1 MELELEPFSK
11 VTSII
16 TPFNKANVDT
26 DQIIPKQFLKLITK
40 SGFGKFLFYDWRFD
54 HDGKPKNDF
63 VLNNSLYKN
72 SQILVTNENFGCG
85 SSREHAVWALKDFGF
100 NVIISPSF
108 ADIFYSNCFKNGVL
122 PIILDIEK
130 IHKLLQFEDEVELD
144 LNSQKIT
151 LGDESINFEIDS
163 YRKIRL
169 LKGLDDIDLTLKE
182 DEKIATRY
190 YTIKELSLEN
200 QSISSVKVGGLVKPN
215 SINISESNRLEV
227 WFYVYQG
234 EDSLQVYYNGTRPD
248 LFKDDAEVVVAGKFD
263 NNLIMA
269 TELQTKCA
277 SRYEGDLKNTNTI

>member
-1 MELELEPFSK
+1 MELKLEPFSK

-16 TPFNKANVDT
+16 TPFDKANVDT

-63 VLNNSLYKN
+63 VLNNSHYEN

-151 LGDESINFEIDS
+151 LGDESMNFEIDS

-182 DEKIATRY
+182 NEKIE
-190 YTIKELSLEN
+190 KFEN
-200 QSISSVKVGGLVKPN
+200 DSSII
-215 SINISESNRLEV
+215 SI
-227 WFYVYQG
+227 F
-234 EDSLQVYYNGTRPD
+234 
-248 LFKDDAEVVVAGKFD
+248 
-263 NNLIMA
+263 
-269 TELQTKCA
+269 
-277 SRYEGDLKNTNTI
+277 

>member
-1 MELELEPFSK
+1 MELKLEPFSK

-16 TPFNKANVDT
+16 TPFDNANVDT

-40 SGFGKFLFYDWRFD
+40 SGFGKFLFYDWRFY

-63 VLNNSLYKN
+63 VLNNSLYEN

-151 LGDESINFEIDS
+151 LGDESMNFEIDS

-182 DEKIATRY
+182 NEKIE
-190 YTIKELSLEN
+190 KFEN
-200 QSISSVKVGGLVKPN
+200 DSSII
-215 SINISESNRLEV
+215 SI
-227 WFYVYQG
+227 F
-234 EDSLQVYYNGTRPD
+234 
-248 LFKDDAEVVVAGKFD
+248 
-263 NNLIMA
+263 
-269 TELQTKCA
+269 
-277 SRYEGDLKNTNTI
+277 

>member
-1 MELELEPFSK
+1 MESFSK

-16 TPFNKANVDT
+16 TPFDKANVDT

-40 SGFGKFLFYDWRFD
+40 TGYGKFLFFDWRFD

-63 VLNNSLYKN
+63 ILNNTLYED

-130 IHKLLQFEDEVELD
+130 IRKLLQFEDEIEID
-144 LNSQKIT
+144 LNSQRIT
-151 LGDESINFEIDS
+151 FGDESINFEIDS

-169 LKGLDDIDLTLKE
+169 LEGLDDIDLTLKE
-182 DEKIATRY
+182 DEKIE
-190 YTIKELSLEN
+190 KFEN
-200 QSISSVKVGGLVKPN
+200 DSSIV
-215 SINISESNRLEV
+215 SI
-227 WFYVYQG
+227 F
-234 EDSLQVYYNGTRPD
+234 
-248 LFKDDAEVVVAGKFD
+248 
-263 NNLIMA
+263 
-269 TELQTKCA
+269 
-277 SRYEGDLKNTNTI
+277 

>member
-1 MELELEPFSK
+1 MELKLKPFSK

-16 TPFNKANVDT
+16 TPFNNANVDT

-63 VLNNSLYKN
+63 VLNNSLYEN

-151 LGDESINFEIDS
+151 LGDESINFEIES

-169 LKGLDDIDLTLKE
+169 LEGLDDIDLTLKE
-182 DEKIATRY
+182 DEKIE
-190 YTIKELSLEN
+190 KFEN
-200 QSISSVKVGGLVKPN
+200 DSSIV
-215 SINISESNRLEV
+215 SI
-227 WFYVYQG
+227 F
-234 EDSLQVYYNGTRPD
+234 
-248 LFKDDAEVVVAGKFD
+248 
-263 NNLIMA
+263 
-269 TELQTKCA
+269 
-277 SRYEGDLKNTNTI
+277 

>member
-1 MELELEPFSK
+1 MEPFSK

-16 TPFNKANVDT
+16 TPFDKANVDT

-63 VLNNSLYKN
+63 VLNNSLYEN

-151 LGDESINFEIDS
+151 LSDESINFEIDS

-169 LKGLDDIDLTLKE
+169 LEGIDDIDLTLKE
-182 DEKIATRY
+182 DEKIE
-190 YTIKELSLEN
+190 KFEN
-200 QSISSVKVGGLVKPN
+200 DSSIV
-215 SINISESNRLEV
+215 SI
-227 WFYVYQG
+227 F
-234 EDSLQVYYNGTRPD
+234 
-248 LFKDDAEVVVAGKFD
+248 
-263 NNLIMA
+263 
-269 TELQTKCA
+269 
-277 SRYEGDLKNTNTI
+277 

>member
-1 MELELEPFSK
+1 MELKLESFSK
-11 VTSII
+11 VTSTI
-16 TPFNKANVDT
+16 TPFDKANVDT

-63 VLNNSLYKN
+63 VLNNPLYEN

-151 LGDESINFEIDS
+151 LGDESIDFEIDS

-169 LKGLDDIDLTLKE
+169 LEGLDDIDLTLKE
-182 DEKIATRY
+182 VEKI
-190 YTIKELSLEN
+190 EEFEN
-200 QSISSVKVGGLVKPN
+200 DSSIV
-215 SINISESNRLEV
+215 SI
-227 WFYVYQG
+227 F
-234 EDSLQVYYNGTRPD
+234 
-248 LFKDDAEVVVAGKFD
+248 
-263 NNLIMA
+263 
-269 TELQTKCA
+269 
-277 SRYEGDLKNTNTI
+277 